1 MKAAQ
6 LTRYAKDYKLEL
18 RNVDTPH
25 PNHSQVLVKVKEAA
39 VNPLDSLIGTGSL
52 RLIQNYR
59 LPQTMG
65 NELTGEII
73 EIGKDVKGFN
83 VNDKVYARLPISDIG
98 AFAEY
103 VAINADAVALLPETL
118 DFKTGAAAALTGLTA
133 YQALHEILN
142 AHAGQT
148 LFIPGGSGSFG
159 QMAIPIA
166 KQMGLTVFVNGGAEA
181 RERTLNAGA
190 DKYFDFQTENYWE
203 KLSDVDLVIDTLG
216 QNELA
221 HELSILKRG
230 GQLLSLRMG
239 PNGSFAE
246 EQQMTT
252 WKKLLFKA
260 NGRKM
265 DRLAK
270 QHGVTYHFI
279 FVRSDGKQLQQL
291 STLIDQNAIVPA
303 VDPTIFNIEQVN
315 EAQSYLRN
323 GRPKGKVLIHFN

>member
-18 RNVDTPH
+18 HNVDIPH
-25 PNHSQVLVKVKEAA
+25 PNHTQVLVKVKEAA

-65 NELTGEII
+65 NELTGEIVAVG
-73 EIGKDVKGFN
+73 EDVTGFD
-83 VNDKVYARLPISDIG
+83 VNDKIYARLPISDIG

-103 VAINADAVALLPETL
+103 VAIDADAVALMPSTL

-133 YQALHEILN
+133 YQALHEILK
-142 AHAGQT
+142 AHSGQT

-166 KQMGLTVFVNGGAEA
+166 KQMGMTVIVNGGAEA

-190 DKYFDFQTENYWE
+190 DRYFDFKTENYWE
-203 KLSDVDLVIDTLG
+203 KLSEIDLVIDTLG
-216 QNELA
+216 QNELT
-221 HELSILKRG
+221 HELSILKHG

-239 PNGSFAE
+239 PNGSFAKVK
-246 EQQMTT
+246 QMPF

-260 NGRKM
+260 NGRRM

-279 FVRSDGKQLQQL
+279 FVRSNGKQLQQL

-303 VDPTIFNIEQVN
+303 VDPTIFTIEQVN
-315 EAQSYLRN
+315 KAQAYLQN
-323 GRPKGKVLIHFN
+323 GHPKGKVLIHFN